1 MILFARAKHE
11 QGQALFTTWEKLIFA
26 AVLVG
31 AGLAAYGLYSGML
44 SL

>member
-11 QGQALFTTWEKLIFA
+11 QGKALFTGWEKLIFA
-26 AVLVG
+26 AVLAG
-31 AGLAAYGLYSGML
+31 AGLAAYGLYSGVL

>member
-11 QGQALFTTWEKLIFA
+11 QGQAVFSGWEKLIFA
-26 AVLVG
+26 AVLAG
-31 AGLAAYGLYSGML
+31 AALAAYLLFSGLL